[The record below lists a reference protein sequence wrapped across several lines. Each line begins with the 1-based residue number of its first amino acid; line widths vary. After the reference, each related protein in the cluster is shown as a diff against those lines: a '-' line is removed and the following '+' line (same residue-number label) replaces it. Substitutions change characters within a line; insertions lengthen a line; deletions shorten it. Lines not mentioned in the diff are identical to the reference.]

1 MKHLLSHL
9 KKYRTES
16 ILGPLFKLLEASF
29 ELLVPLVVASIIED
43 GIKGESTPHIIKMS
57 LVLVLLAVV
66 GLASSLTAQYF
77 AAKAAVGTTTSL
89 RRALF
94 AKMQSLSFTDMDKLG
109 SSTMINRI
117 TSDLNQVQSG
127 INLTLRLFLR
137 SPFIVLGAVVMAFV
151 VDPTSTL
158 VFVAV
163 LPLLCLVV
171 FGIMLAGIP
180 LYKKVQ
186 ASLDKLTL
194 SARENVNGVRVI
206 RAFCMEDAEKE
217 EFNKRNND
225 LNSIQKYVGKIS
237 ALMNPLTYVLIN
249 AAIIVLI
256 YVGAIRVEHG
266 ILTQGLVIALYNYM
280 SQILV
285 ELIKL
290 ADLIINI
297 TKAAASVGR
306 VGAILDLPDGDEVLG
321 KDSTETGNTD
331 SEYSVVFDDV
341 DLRYDGAGDDSLKD
355 ISFKVKRSQTVGIIG
370 GTGCGKTSLVH
381 MIPRFYVANKGR
393 VLVDGV
399 DVCEYDP
406 KVLREKIA
414 IVMQKSVLF
423 KGTIREN
430 LRFENKDATDEQ
442 IMQAV
447 RSAVAEDVVN
457 AKGGLDGMIEK
468 NGANLSGGQRQRLSI
483 ARALVSRP
491 KILILDDSSSALDL
505 ATDAKLRRELA
516 NLDYEPTVFIVS
528 QRLSSIRN
536 CDFTIVLDEG
546 RIVGMGTH
554 DELAQSCEVYKEIIE
569 SQEKKE
575 GAK

>member
-9 KKYRTES
+9 KKYRVES

-109 SSTMINRI
+109 ASTMINRI

-206 RAFCMEDAEKE
+206 RAFCMEEAENE
-217 EFNKRNND
+217 EFNKRNNA

-306 VGAILDLPDGDEVLG
+306 VGAILDLPDNDEALG
-321 KDSTETGNTD
+321 MNSDENGNAQ
-331 SEYSVVFDDV
+331 SEFSVEFCDV

-381 MIPRFYVANKGR
+381 MIPRFYVATKGK

-399 DVCEYDP
+399 DVCKYDP
-406 KVLREKIA
+406 KTLRQKVS

-423 KGTIREN
+423 KGTIRDN
-430 LRFENKDATDEQ
+430 LRFENKDATDEE

-447 RSAVAEDVVN
+447 CTAVAEDVVN
-457 AKGGLDGMIEK
+457 AKGGLDGIIEK

-483 ARALVSRP
+483 ARALVARP
-491 KILILDDSSSALDL
+491 EILILDDSSSALDL

-516 NLDYEPTVFIVS
+516 DLDYKPTVFIVS

-554 DELAQSCEVYKEIIE
+554 DELAQGCEVYKEIIE

-575 GAK
+575 AAK

>member
-9 KKYRTES
+9 KKYRVES

-109 SSTMINRI
+109 ASTMINRI

-158 VFVAV
+158 VFIAV

-206 RAFCMEDAEKE
+206 RAFCMEEAENE
-217 EFNKRNND
+217 EFNKRNNA

-306 VGAILDLPDGDEVLG
+306 VGAILDLPDNDEALG
-321 KDSTETGNTD
+321 MNSDENGNAQG
-331 SEYSVVFDDV
+331 EFSVEFCDV

-381 MIPRFYVANKGR
+381 MIPRFYVATKGK

-399 DVCEYDP
+399 DVCKYDP
-406 KVLREKIA
+406 KTLRQKVS

-423 KGTIREN
+423 KGTIRDN
-430 LRFENKDATDEQ
+430 LRFENKDATDEE

-447 RSAVAEDVVN
+447 RTAVAEDVVN
-457 AKGGLDGMIEK
+457 AKGGLDGIIEK

-483 ARALVSRP
+483 ARALVARP
-491 KILILDDSSSALDL
+491 EILILDDSSSALDL

-516 NLDYEPTVFIVS
+516 DLDYKPTVFIVS

-554 DELAQSCEVYKEIIE
+554 DELAQGCEVYKEIIE

-575 GAK
+575 AAK

>member
-9 KKYRTES
+9 KKYRVES

-109 SSTMINRI
+109 ASTMINRI

-206 RAFCMEDAEKE
+206 RAFCMEEAENE
-217 EFNKRNND
+217 EFNKRNNA

-306 VGAILDLPDGDEVLG
+306 VGAILDLPDNDEALG
-321 KDSTETGNTD
+321 LNSDESGNAQ
-331 SEYSVVFDDV
+331 SEFSVEFCDV

-381 MIPRFYVANKGR
+381 MIPRFYVATKGK

-399 DVCEYDP
+399 DVCKYDP
-406 KVLREKIA
+406 KTLRQKVS

-423 KGTIREN
+423 KGTIRDN
-430 LRFENKDATDEQ
+430 LRFENKDATDEE

-447 RSAVAEDVVN
+447 RTAVAEDVVN
-457 AKGGLDGMIEK
+457 AKGGLDGIIEK

-483 ARALVSRP
+483 ARALVARP
-491 KILILDDSSSALDL
+491 EILILDDSSSALDL

-516 NLDYEPTVFIVS
+516 DLDYKPTVFIVS

-554 DELAQSCEVYKEIIE
+554 DELAQGCEVYKEIIE

-575 GAK
+575 E